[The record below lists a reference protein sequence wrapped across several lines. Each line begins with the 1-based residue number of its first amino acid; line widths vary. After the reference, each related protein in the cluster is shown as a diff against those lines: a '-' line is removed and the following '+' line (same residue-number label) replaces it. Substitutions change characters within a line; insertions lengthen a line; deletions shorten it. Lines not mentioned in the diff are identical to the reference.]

1 MRVLMALG
9 LTILLAG
16 TALAGQCPTLV
27 QQIDTQLETAQL
39 DDNTKQQVMTLR
51 NEGEALHQQGKHGE
65 SVQTLNQALE
75 LIKESA
81 SQ

>member
-1 MRVLMALG
+1 MRILMALG

-39 DDNTKQQVMTLR
+39 DDTMKQQVMTLR
-51 NEGEALHQQGKHGE
+51 NEGETLHQQGKHGE
-65 SVQTLNQALE
+65 SVQILNQALE
-75 LIKESA
+75 LIKEST